1 MKGHEAMQH
10 DSPDLASSHDPKGSL
25 SPDEL
30 GLGPLFWASRDAV
43 LVGDAG
49 GRILCW
55 NPAAEELYGFTA
67 EEVVGQSFEM
77 LIPEDS
83 REQIERL
90 AQSIMGEPGSQ
101 PHLPAPVEMPA
112 LHRSGRKLFVEFS
125 VSPMVVN
132 GEFLGF
138 ATIRDC
144 TERKRLE
151 TERDTLLE
159 NAQETVRRA
168 EELARL
174 KADLSS
180 LIAHELGNPLG
191 AMGAMIELLD
201 RDDLTVD
208 QRSQLLSSMRG
219 ETKLL
224 QRLVEDIRAAASMER
239 GEFSVGMEPVEVD
252 ELLQSVEISCHSLLA
267 DHEFQVE
274 PAPHIRV
281 LADQE
286 RISQVLRNLLANAAK
301 YTPSGTCV
309 RLRAVPLDGR
319 VRIEVEDAGP
329 GISPADLEHIFTKF
343 GRGRDTSGRRIPGMG
358 LGLFLSRQ
366 IVQRHGGDL
375 VATSEPGIGTIF
387 SFELQEAP

>member
-1 MKGHEAMQH
+1 MQH
-10 DSPDLASSHDPKGSL
+10 DSPDLASPHDPKGIL

-43 LVGDAG
+43 LVGGAD

-55 NPAAEELYGFTA
+55 NPAAEELYGYTA

-77 LIPEDS
+77 LIPEDA
-83 REQIERL
+83 REQIEQF
-90 AQSIMGEPGSQ
+90 AQSIIGEPGSQ
-101 PHLPAPVEMPA
+101 PYLPAPVEMPA
-112 LHRSGRKLFVEFS
+112 THKSGRTLYVEFS

-132 GEFLGF
+132 GEFMGF

-144 TERKRLE
+144 TDRRRLQK
-151 TERDTLLE
+151 DLATLLE
-159 NAQETVRRA
+159 NAQETARRA

-191 AMGAMIELLD
+191 AIGAMIELLD
-201 RDDLTVD
+201 RDDLTED

-219 ETKLL
+219 ETRLL

-239 GEFSVGMEPVEVD
+239 GDFSVGLEPVNVD
-252 ELLQSVEISCHSLLA
+252 DLLRDVGLSCHSLLA
-267 DHEFQVE
+267 DHDFRME

-286 RISQVLRNLLANAAK
+286 RISQVLRNLLSNAAK
-301 YTPSGTCV
+301 YTPQGTCV

-319 VRIEVEDAGP
+319 VRIEVEDSGP
-329 GISPADLEHIFTKF
+329 GISPEDLEHIFTKF

-366 IVQRHGGDL
+366 IIERHGGNL
-375 VATSEPGIGTIF
+375 VAISEPGTGTTF